1 MTKRMN
7 KGSTRPKQQ
16 GTNANDA
23 GSKIKDLVKK
33 MDSLTAAVK
42 KSKKSNRSG
51 LSDLMGRAGTM
62 LGAGISRIT
71 GFGDYVV
78 HDNTMSKGGYSS
90 IDVPNFGTGSSEV
103 RVTHREFVKSISV
116 PGDPTNFNN
125 YTLDINPSNEV
136 LFPWL
141 SRIARNYQQYK
152 INGMVFTFKS
162 MTSEYASSGS
172 LGTVGIATNY
182 NVNDK
187 PYENLVAFENS
198 QFAVVNKPSLNI
210 VHAIECK
217 EFARNGLQLY
227 VRDAESESTNIS
239 DARFYDYAKVQ
250 IMTEGLPQA
259 VDTTLGQL
267 WVSYDITLLKPIVG
281 GTSAVPPAVARTIL
295 RSQADT
301 TALQWLDNG
310 DIYTDKIEWP
320 AQALVPNTTFTS
332 FSTAA
337 GLNITSNKATTF
349 SRTPTDLTLITAS
362 PSGGLRILRNGHY
375 TLNFNL
381 IALFNPNEYIVD
393 NGTSTPTFTLYK
405 GGSANAETIVKTDFD
420 VAHAPITPSTSM
432 GRSVTAGSGLI
443 TVVVS
448 GITGT
453 SGYVDIAATPWA
465 TWSNATQSADNVYHI
480 VDVTWSDHGTLVA

>member
-1 MTKRMN
+1 
-7 KGSTRPKQQ
+7 
-16 GTNANDA
+16 
-23 GSKIKDLVKK
+23 
-33 MDSLTAAVK
+33 
-42 KSKKSNRSG
+42 
-51 LSDLMGRAGTM
+51 MGRAGTV
-62 LGAGISRIT
+62 LGAGISKIT

-116 PGDPTNFNN
+116 PSDPTNFNN

-227 VRDAESESTNIS
+227 VRDASSESTNIS

-281 GTSAVPPAVARTIL
+281 GTSVAPAEIQRTIL
-295 RSQADT
+295 RSQKDT

-310 DIYTDKIEWP
+310 DIYTDKIEWHTQP
-320 AQALVPNTTFTS
+320 IVTDTPFTS
-332 FSTAA
+332 FSTPA
-337 GLNITSNKATTF
+337 GLEITSTKPTTF

-375 TLNFNL
+375 TMSFDL
-381 IALFNPNEYIVD
+381 IALFNPTEFLLD
-393 NGTSTPTFTLYK
+393 NGSSTPTFTLTA
-405 GGSANAETIVKTDFD
+405 GGTAVIEEILKTNFD
-420 VAHAPITPSTSM
+420 VAHMPIANSTQL
-432 GRSVTAGSGLI
+432 GRSVSGGNGRI
-443 TVVVS
+443 TIAIT

-453 SGYVDIAATPWA
+453 SGYVDIALSPW
-465 TWSNATQSADNVYHI
+465 TTGGNSNMLAKDVYHVI
-480 VDVTWSDHGTLVA
+480 DLTWSDHATLTA